1 MEKHAGPSLAAP
13 DYVSVVIEWE
23 VTPDD
28 LGMSGAP
35 NAPMEDEVTERRV
48 KDWDIVDEASLESF
62 PASDPPAWGSHH
74 ASTISPEPSRLT
86 SRLRNFGIALLAL
99 GSLFLWVRRLRR
111 LRAT

>member
-1 MEKHAGPSLAAP
+1 MEKHDAPALSAP

-35 NAPMEDEVTERRV
+35 SAAMEDEVTEKRV

-74 ASTISPEPSRLT
+74 ASTIYPETRKFT
-86 SRLRNFGIALLAL
+86 KRLRTIGIALLAL
-99 GSLFLWVRRLRR
+99 GSLFLWVRRFRR
-111 LRAT
+111 LRTA